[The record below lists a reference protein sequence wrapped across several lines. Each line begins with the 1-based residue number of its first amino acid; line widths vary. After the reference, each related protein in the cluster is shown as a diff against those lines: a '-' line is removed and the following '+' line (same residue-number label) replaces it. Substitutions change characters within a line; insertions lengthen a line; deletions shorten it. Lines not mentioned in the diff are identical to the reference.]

1 VVGSGHN
8 GAHAPNFSASLPQT
22 LKGLGAGDFMDQ
34 VAVNVQDG
42 GAVFFSVDDMFVPN
56 FVVKRT
62 FHGAS

>member
-1 VVGSGHN
+1 MPGKVAPFSG
-8 GAHAPNFSASLPQT
+8 
-22 LKGLGAGDFMDQ
+22 GLGTGDFMDQ

-62 FHGAS
+62 GHGAS